1 MSAAG
6 CAAGAAAGC
15 PGLSCSLLLAE
26 LLPGAGDLQFTVLQ
40 GKTRGLT
47 TEIGQCLSASVWAFL
62 SHWFLF
68 LLLCLSRNR
77 YKCYDFR
84 EVEMA

>member
-40 GKTRGLT
+40 GKTRRLYY
-47 TEIGQCLSASVWAFL
+47 
-62 SHWFLF
+62 
-68 LLLCLSRNR
+68 RNR
-77 YKCYDFR
+77 AVFICFS
-84 EVEMA
+84 VGFP

>member
-40 GKTRGLT
+40 GKTRGLYY
-47 TEIGQCLSASVWAFL
+47 
-62 SHWFLF
+62 
-68 LLLCLSRNR
+68 RNR
-77 YKCYDFR
+77 TVFICFS
-84 EVEMA
+84 VGFP

>member
-40 GKTRGLT
+40 GKTRGLYYRNT
-47 TEIGQCLSASVWAFL
+47 AVFICFSVVFP
-62 SHWFLF
+62 
-68 LLLCLSRNR
+68 
-77 YKCYDFR
+77 
-84 EVEMA
+84 

>member
-40 GKTRGLT
+40 GKTRGLYY
-47 TEIGQCLSASVWAFL
+47 
-62 SHWFLF
+62 
-68 LLLCLSRNR
+68 RNR
-77 YKCYDFR
+77 AVFICFS
-84 EVEMA
+84 VGFP